1 MDAITPSD
9 NGIASFSFSMI
20 ISFMLLHSFFYLLI
34 DEHTKNLTNKNK
46 IGNDV
51 NAENVT
57 VIILR

>member
-1 MDAITPSD
+1 
-9 NGIASFSFSMI
+9 
-20 ISFMLLHSFFYLLI
+20 MLLHSFFYLLI